1 MANEANGR
9 GFLTIFLVMVAV
21 TLVIAFGIAIW
32 VPGEPTLKLRLA
44 ITYGLLVLVFLF
56 GFVILAAIASGKI
69 DISELLEEESGGAST
84 SRFQLLIFTFVI
96 GLSFVLI
103 VACNCSF
110 PEVPANVLALLG
122 ISASTYGV
130 SKGIQAGALNG
141 SGGTSTTT
149 TSTTTTTGQT
159 STGATKT

>member
-1 MANEANGR
+1 MANETNGR
-9 GFLTIFLVMVAV
+9 SFLTLFLVMVIV
-21 TLVIAFGIAIW
+21 TLLIAFAIAIW

-44 ITYGLLVLVFLF
+44 ITYGLLILVFLF

-69 DISELLEEESGGAST
+69 DISELLDEETGGAST
-84 SRFQLLIFTFVI
+84 SRFQLLIFTFVV

-110 PEVPANVLALLG
+110 PDVPANVLALLG

-130 SKGIQAGALNG
+130 SKGIQAGAGNG
-141 SGGTSTTT
+141 SKATT
-149 TSTTTTTGQT
+149 TSTTTSTTAQTTTGT
-159 STGATKT
+159 TKT

>member
-9 GFLTIFLVMVAV
+9 GFLTMFLVMVMV
-21 TLVIAFGIAIW
+21 TLAIAFGIAIW
-32 VPGEPTLKLRLA
+32 VPGDPALKLRLA
-44 ITYGLLVLVFLF
+44 ITYGLLILIFLF

-69 DISELLEEESGGAST
+69 DISELLEEETGGAST

-110 PEVPANVLALLG
+110 PTVPANVLALLG

-130 SKGIQAGALNG
+130 SKGIQAGAKNG
-141 SGGTSTTT
+141 NSSTTPL
-149 TSTTTTTGQT
+149 TST
-159 STGATKT
+159 STGPQTTPGTTNP

>member
-1 MANEANGR
+1 MTNEANGKT
-9 GFLTIFLVMVAV
+9 FLTLFLVMVIV
-21 TLVIAFGIAIW
+21 TLVIAFAIAIW

-44 ITYGLLVLVFLF
+44 ITYGLLILVFLF

-69 DISELLEEESGGAST
+69 DVSQLLEEETGGAST

-130 SKGIQAGALNG
+130 SKGIQAGTKNG
-141 SGGTSTTT
+141 SSTTT
-149 TSTTTTTGQT
+149 TSTTTPPTAQTPTGT
-159 STGATKT
+159 TKT